1 MENSIK
7 KLLPKSYNAFFGR
20 FPQLRPAQEETIP
33 LILAGSNVLLIS
45 PTGSG
50 KTEAVVA
57 PVAEQA
63 LDNPGEL
70 FCLYICPTRAL
81 VNDIERR
88 ISAPLTKLHLRVGV
102 RHSDRKTLRGRTI
115 PSILITTP
123 ESLDVMLGSKNQADK
138 DKLRSIRIVVVDE
151 VHQFYQTHR
160 GYQLTLLL
168 ERLKRLTKSSLHRVL
183 LSATVAEPGNLASW
197 FQGSDAPF
205 EIVQISGGRLL
216 QVNLDYCTAI
226 DGSSYKLGSALYD
239 LIHPIVEEHKKV
251 LLFANSRNECDW
263 LYWRLK
269 ERLPI
274 EVLLHYSTLEKKFRE
289 HVERQF
295 QCAEHAL
302 CIATSTL
309 ELGIDIGDIDAVIM
323 YGAPASIS
331 SFTQRT
337 GRGNRRSSICRVY
350 GLCRDYHIDGNHLGA
365 EHDLLMFYA
374 LVAGM
379 QSSELET
386 KPWGEYPSVHVQ
398 QFFSLAYQYE
408 SVVQEA
414 LDHITN
420 VAHPQ
425 SLPGNHQLSKI
436 LSTLSSLGFF
446 SYNAGQKAYYPTEKF
461 EGVRQSLQLWGN
473 IPTKLYDTVID
484 TEKEIPVSHVP
495 RGSTQPGHIFLFAGE
510 PRIVIETNGGMIRTR
525 RLVID
530 DPKLIV
536 YDTMG
541 AATPVE
547 VAQKARD
554 LLSTNLFPDLPVK
567 LDDGLTAL
575 MKELRRRIRSVDFK
589 QNIPYELTAGRF
601 CYYTFGGTWA
611 NEILSHWLRER
622 GYKVDVDSWRLFTT
636 TPISVFEFLPTD
648 VPTIKSIV
656 NAHLPEFIRQFG
668 GSFHFYQLPKDLQL
682 NEICSF
688 LDLPRIA
695 NWFQDIKRRHHL
707 LIS

>member
-1 MENSIK
+1 MEHSIK
-7 KLLPKSYNAFFGR
+7 NLLPRSYNAFFGR
-20 FPQLRPAQEETIP
+20 FPQLRPSQEAAIP
-33 LILAGSNVLLIS
+33 LIHAGRNVLLIS

-57 PVAEQA
+57 PVTEQA
-63 LDNPGEL
+63 LDRPGEL
-70 FCLYICPTRAL
+70 ICIYICPTRAL

-88 ISAPLTKLHLRVGV
+88 IQSPLAKLHLQVGV
-102 RHSDRKTLRGRTI
+102 RHGDRKTLRGKTV

-138 DKLRSIRIVVVDE
+138 GKLRSIRIVIVDE

-168 ERLKRLTKSSLHRVL
+168 ERLKRQTRVSLHRLL
-183 LSATVAEPGNLASW
+183 LSATVGEPTKLACW
-197 FQGSDAPF
+197 FQGSDTPF
-205 EIVQISGGRLL
+205 EILQISGGRLL
-216 QVNLDYCTAI
+216 QVGLDHCNAL
-226 DGSSYKLGSALYD
+226 DGAAYRLGNAVSD
-239 LIHPIVEEHKKV
+239 LVLPIVEEHNKV

-269 ERLPI
+269 GRLPI
-274 EVLLHYSTLEKKFRE
+274 EVFLHYSTLEKRYRE

-295 QCAEHAL
+295 QRAERAL

-309 ELGIDIGDIDAVIM
+309 ELGIDIGDIDAVVM

-331 SFTQRT
+331 SFVQRT
-337 GRGNRRSSICRVY
+337 GRGNRRSSISRVY
-350 GLCRDYHIDGNHLGA
+350 GLCREYHIDGSKLGA
-365 EHDLLMFYA
+365 ENDLLMFLA
-374 LVAGM
+374 LVGSL

-386 KPWGEYPSVHVQ
+386 RPQGEYPSVYVQ

-408 SVVQEA
+408 SIVPEVLEGV
-414 LDHITN
+414 LN

-425 SLPGNHQLSKI
+425 TSLEDHQLTRI
-436 LSTLSSLGFF
+436 LSGLSSLGFF
-446 SYNAGQKAYYPTEKF
+446 QYNAGQQAYYPTETF

-473 IPTKLYDTVID
+473 IPAKHYDTVID
-484 TEKEIPVSHVP
+484 TEREIPVSHVP

-510 PRIVIETNGGMIRTR
+510 PRIVIESTGGVVMTR
-525 RLVID
+525 RLAID
-530 DPKLIV
+530 DPKMIV

-541 AATPVE
+541 TATPPE
-547 VAQKARD
+547 VALKAREI
-554 LLSTNLFPDLPVK
+554 LSVNPFPDLPVE
-567 LDDGLTAL
+567 LDDGLLDL
-575 MKELRRRIRSVDFK
+575 MKKLRRKMCYIDFEH
-589 QNIPYELTAGRF
+589 NIPYENITGRF
-601 CYYTFGGTWA
+601 CYYIFGGTWA
-611 NEILSHWLRER
+611 NEILSHWLREK
-622 GYKVDVDSWRLFTT
+622 GYKLEVDSWRLFTT
-636 TPISVFEFLPTD
+636 YPISMLDLLPTD
-648 VPTIKSIV
+648 VAALNNIV
-656 NAHLPEFIRQFG
+656 KAHLSELIRRFG

-695 NWFQDIKRRHHL
+695 TWFQEIKQKKLL